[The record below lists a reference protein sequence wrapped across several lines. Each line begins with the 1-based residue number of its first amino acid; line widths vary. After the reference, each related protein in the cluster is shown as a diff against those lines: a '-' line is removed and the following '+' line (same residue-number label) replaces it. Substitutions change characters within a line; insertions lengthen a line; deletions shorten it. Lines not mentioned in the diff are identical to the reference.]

1 VEKIKKKFFGNL
13 GIKKIIYIFALLNKN
28 NTL

>member
-1 VEKIKKKFFGNL
+1 MFEKKFFENL